1 MPEESK
7 TVAEIAAVYRKEW
20 TGHNEQ
26 TDPSKYD
33 IILYETAGCG
43 TGAIKALTTTPGFAS
58 VIERTR
64 ELLHENDPQ
73 AGCNKACYECLL
85 NYYNQREHE
94 KLDRNL
100 ILPTLRQL
108 ETAKTTYTPPS
119 NQQQKLDDLLQA
131 CDSELERTVLRK
143 IADEGLPLPDE
154 AQHIIYDKDVRIAK
168 PDFYYKQQNIALFVD
183 GPVHDQD
190 YSKRDDEEKR
200 KKMRALGYRVF
211 AVHHLDVESGI
222 TKLRE
227 AL

>member
-1 MPEESK
+1 M
-7 TVAEIAAVYRKEW
+7 
-20 TGHNEQ
+20 
-26 TDPSKYD
+26 
-33 IILYETAGCG
+33 
-43 TGAIKALTTTPGFAS
+43 
-58 VIERTR
+58 
-64 ELLHENDPQ
+64 
-73 AGCNKACYECLL
+73 
-85 NYYNQREHE
+85 
-94 KLDRNL
+94 
-100 ILPTLRQL
+100 
-108 ETAKTTYTPPS
+108 YTPPA